1 MPGKMTWRIT
11 FYEDRRG
18 NRPALEFVNSLPQ
31 QEQAKVYNSFRLLT
45 EFGTLLGMPHARH
58 IRGKLWELRPG
69 GVRLLYF
76 AFVDNQFVMLHGFR
90 KQTNQTPRLEIEI
103 ALRRLR
109 ELEET

>member
-1 MPGKMTWRIT
+1 MPDNPTWRIT

-18 NRPALEFVNSLPQ
+18 KRPALDFINSLPKW
-31 QEQAKVYNSFRLLT
+31 EQAKVYNSFRLLA

-69 GVRLLYF
+69 GVRLFYF
-76 AFVDNQFVMLHGFR
+76 TYENNQFVILHGFR
-90 KQTNQTPRLEIEI
+90 KQTNQTPKPEIDI

>member
-1 MPGKMTWRIT
+1 MPDDAPWRIT

-18 NRPALEFVNSLPQ
+18 KQPALDFINNLPKW
-31 QEQAKVYNSFRLLT
+31 EQAKVYNSFRLLA

-58 IRGKLWELRPG
+58 IQGKLWKLRPG

-76 AFVDNQFVMLHGFR
+76 TFENSQFVILHGFR

-103 ALRRLR
+103 ALRRVQ